1 MFNNNGNTL
10 KTIAI
15 VNFIVSMAL
24 SVIAA
29 MWLILVDEDFLTY
42 SIFTLLLGV
51 LYSFVTSVLLAGFG
65 ELINYSKQIV
75 EILEEK
81 NEISNPKSINQQ
93 PKIEIASYY
102 QNVENDTDTSQQS
115 NKIACMNCGHET
127 KNIPC
132 DFCGMTGHIGGNF
145 FYI

>member
-1 MFNNNGNTL
+1 MFDNNSNTL
-10 KTIAI
+10 KIIAI

-24 SVIAA
+24 SIIAA
-29 MWLILVDEDFLTY
+29 MWLVVENKDLLLY
-42 SIFTLLLGV
+42 SIFILLFGV
-51 LYSFVTSVLLAGFG
+51 LYSFVISVLLAGFG
-65 ELINYSKQIV
+65 ELINYSKRIV

-81 NEISNPKSINQQ
+81 NETSNSKSISQQ
-93 PKIEIASYY
+93 PRIEVATYHR
-102 QNVENDTDTSQQS
+102 NDENAAGDSQYVR
-115 NKIACMNCGHET
+115 IACMKCGHET